1 MNNSHLNAN
10 ILTQAAISALN
21 YAYEECSDMAVK
33 ESIHGATRAIIK
45 LNRDLEIFG
54 GYNKSSE
61 SDYDYDP
68 SEYCTA
74 V

>member
-1 MNNSHLNAN
+1 MNISHLNAN

-33 ESIHGATRAIIK
+33 ESIFSATRAIIQ
-45 LNRDLEIFG
+45 LNRDLGNYGSHDE
-54 GYNKSSE
+54 STE
-61 SDYDYDP
+61 SDYEYDP
-68 SEYCTA
+68 SEYCAA